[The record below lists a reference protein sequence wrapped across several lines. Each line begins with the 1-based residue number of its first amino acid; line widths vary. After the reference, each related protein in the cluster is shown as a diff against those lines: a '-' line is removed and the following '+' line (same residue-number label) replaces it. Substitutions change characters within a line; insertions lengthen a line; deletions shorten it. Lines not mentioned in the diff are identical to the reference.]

1 MPFEI
6 PVSLTAEL
14 EAERQALIAQGE
26 AVLASKSQPRGNIVG
41 DWQSTETVYALV
53 DMDLFLAWREACL
66 SWLAQVAGEGSQ
78 WHDQFLYNCRRAQF
92 LEAVKGQQLL
102 LRGVDTTT

>member
-6 PVSLTAEL
+6 PVPLTAPQ
-14 EAERQALIAQGE
+14 EAHRQALIAQGE
-26 AVLASKSQPRGNIVG
+26 AVLASKSQPKGNIVG

-66 SWLAQVAGEGSQ
+66 TWLADVAGEGSE
-78 WHDQFLYNCRRAQF
+78 WHAQFLYNCRRAQF
-92 LEAVKGQQLL
+92 MEAIKGQQLL
-102 LRGVDTTT
+102 LRGVDTIT